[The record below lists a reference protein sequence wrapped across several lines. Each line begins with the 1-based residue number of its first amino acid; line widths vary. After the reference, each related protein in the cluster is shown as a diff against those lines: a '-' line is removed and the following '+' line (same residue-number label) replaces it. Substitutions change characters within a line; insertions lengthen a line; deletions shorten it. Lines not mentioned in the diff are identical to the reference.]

1 MHEAD
6 VVVIGAGAAGVAA
19 ARRLDDA
26 RLSVLV
32 VEARNRVGGRAWTL
46 RSEGLALDLGCG
58 WLHSADENEWAEIA
72 KRLGFVIDELPP
84 PWARSAHPA
93 GFPPTEQREFR
104 AARERLY
111 ARLAAAAGAGDDAPA
126 AQFLEPGNRW
136 NPLLDAMTSYAN
148 GAGLAHLTAREYARY
163 RETGINWRVVEGY
176 GTLIAAH
183 AAGLR
188 VMRDCPATLIDHSGS
203 RVRVATPRGDIA
215 ARAVITTV
223 PPGIIADGPL
233 RFSPALSDKEAAA
246 AALPLGLAD
255 KVFLRLDD
263 AEDLPPETRLFGA
276 TDTASTGSY
285 HLRPFG
291 LPLIEGYFGG
301 DGARALE
308 REGEGAFAAFAIDE
322 IAIRLGSTMRK
333 RLHPLAESAWER
345 DPFARGAYSYGSKG
359 AAAARAALSRP
370 VDDRLFFAGEAC
382 SDEDFSTAH
391 GAYRTG
397 IAAAEQVM
405 RALVPAGGMVTN
417 GDRAGIRR

>member
-1 MHEAD
+1 MPEAD

-19 ARRLDDA
+19 ARRLDAA
-26 RLSVLV
+26 RLSVLL
-32 VEARNRVGGRAWTL
+32 VEARDRVGGRAWTL
-46 RSEGLALDLGCG
+46 RTQGFALDLGCG
-58 WLHSADENEWAEIA
+58 WLHSADRNEWAEIA
-72 KRLGFVIDELPP
+72 QRMGCRIDELPP
-84 PWARSAHPA
+84 PWARAAHPA
-93 GFPPTEQREFR
+93 GFPPAEQREFR

-111 ARLAAAAGAGDDAPA
+111 ARIAAAAAAGNDAPA
-126 AQFLEPGNRW
+126 AHFLEPGSRW
-136 NPLLDAMTSYAN
+136 NPLLEAMSSYAN
-148 GAGLAHLTAREYARY
+148 GVGLAHLTAREYARY
-163 RETGINWRVVEGY
+163 RDTGINWRVVEGY
-176 GTLIAAH
+176 GTLIEAH
-183 AAGLR
+183 AAGLT
-188 VMRDCPATLIDHSGS
+188 VMRDCPATSIDHSGA

-223 PPGIIADGPL
+223 APEIIAEGGAL
-233 RFSPALSDKEAAA
+233 RFSPALPDKEAAA

-263 AEDLPPETRLFGA
+263 AEDLPVEIRLHGA

-308 REGEGAFAAFAIDE
+308 REGEGAFAAFAIDQ
-322 IAIRLGSTMRK
+322 IAARLGGAMRR
-333 RLHPLAESAWER
+333 RLHPLAESAWGR
-345 DPFARGAYSYGSKG
+345 DPFARGAYSYGGKG

-405 RALVPAGGMVTN
+405 RALARSDACRGA
-417 GDRAGIRR
+417 RA